1 MTRDDCEQNELPPQC
16 AFRFKAIED
25 KLDMLIENQK
35 TIAHRAWEI
44 AKAAI
49 LIVVGAIIASF
60 RTGKG

>member
-1 MTRDDCEQNELPPQC
+1 MTADDCEKHDLPAKC
-16 AFRFKAIED
+16 AYRFKSIEE
-25 KLDMLIENQK
+25 KLDRLIENQK